1 MQWHLTSIIWSNPSA
16 QAKTF
21 LYLLDIL
28 MFSIILLNSNTCSCL
43 WAEELDL
50 RFSIKLMSD
59 FLFRAFNSVSILNIM
74 TWSSPRHTW
83 LCPPSTIAVS
93 NALEIQNILKNFKN
107 CTAFFK
113 VMWTY
118 ISEKKNILA
127 GEYRSCWPVIVKL
140 LCGCGYM
147 YMCIYLYSI
156 FVFITNILYKYIT
169 NIHPI

>member
-59 FLFRAFNSVSILNIM
+59 FLFHAFNSVSILNIV

-93 NALEIQNILKNFKN
+93 NALEIQNILKNFKD
-107 CTAFFK
+107 CTALELPIWLTVYLTTKLF
-113 VMWTY
+113 
-118 ISEKKNILA
+118 IL
-127 GEYRSCWPVIVKL
+127 L
-140 LCGCGYM
+140 
-147 YMCIYLYSI
+147 IYLTYLCTCSHNI
-156 FVFITNILYKYIT
+156 QPYNYTNSAYKCI
-169 NIHPI
+169 